1 MLFALFIYTLCSLLL
16 FSFCE
21 IARKRLSQKQKNGSL
36 ASVLKELSND
46 YLGDQSNFL
55 KGSSTGVSAK

>member
-21 IARKRLSQKQKNGSL
+21 IARKRLSQKQKSL

>member
-21 IARKRLSQKQKNGSL
+21 IARKRLSQKQK
-36 ASVLKELSND
+36 KEAL
-46 YLGDQSNFL
+46 LLF
-55 KGSSTGVSAK
+55 